1 MSDWVRSRG
10 ALGGLPWRAIGWGGA
25 VVLLT
30 LPFIAMQL
38 QAPGVDWSVGD
49 FIVAGVLFTI
59 IGGLAELGVR
69 MDSGWTYRTGFLL
82 GLLGSFLVI
91 WVNLAVGI
99 VGSEQNP
106 TNNLF
111 FAALLVGIVGAVI
124 ARLRARGMNL
134 AMLATAACLCLAYAI
149 AALSPTDEPFAP
161 RVPELIG
168 TGLFA
173 CLFVVSGLLFRRAA
187 TQSSSSS

>member
-38 QAPGVDWSVGD
+38 QAPGVDWTLGD
-49 FIVAGVLFTI
+49 FIFAGVLFAI

-69 MDSGWTYRTGFLL
+69 LTPNRTYRAGFFL
-82 GLLGSFLVI
+82 GLLGLFVVI

-106 TNNLF
+106 ANNLF
-111 FAALLVGIVGAVI
+111 FGALLVGILGSAI
-124 ARLRARGMNL
+124 AKLRAKGL
-134 AMLATAACLCLAYAI
+134 SIAMFATA
-149 AALSPTDEPFAP
+149 
-161 RVPELIG
+161 
-168 TGLFA
+168 
-173 CLFVVSGLLFRRAA
+173 
-187 TQSSSSS
+187 